1 VQHPNPTVVLIL
13 ATDKVQ
19 FISPGSYA
27 AGFACGEA
35 ISIDPYGREPDSEVY
50 CDDCARKVGLIH
62 SVSLSLPA
70 H

>member
-19 FISPGSYA
+19 LISPGSYA

-35 ISIDPYGREPDSEVY
+35 ISLDPYARDADAEVY
-50 CDDCARKVGLIH
+50 CEECAKPWGCDGRI
-62 SVSLSLPA
+62 A
-70 H
+70 Q